1 MPAIPTTID
10 ASAGPG
16 AGEAAW
22 AKARAMGD
30 IQFSPLNPVVTP
42 PAQSPQWL
50 IRTLRWLAE
59 RFAPIGEWLGN
70 HARAIEI
77 GAVVLVVVFGC
88 WFAWQIFRERPKRAK
103 PAPTEPS
110 WAPDLARASALLA
123 DADALAAAGQF
134 DAAVHL
140 LLRRSFDDIAI
151 ARPEWLTPASTA
163 REITRIA
170 ALPGA
175 ARTAFAVIAREVER
189 SRYAL
194 HPLGPPDWI
203 RARDAY
209 AAFAVPRSA

>member
-1 MPAIPTTID
+1 
-10 ASAGPG
+10 
-16 AGEAAW
+16 
-22 AKARAMGD
+22 MGD
-30 IQFSPLNPVVTP
+30 IQFSPLSPVVTP

-50 IRTLRWLAE
+50 TRMLRWLAA
-59 RFAPIGEWLGN
+59 RFGPIGEWLGS

-77 GAVVLVVVFGC
+77 GAVVLLVIFVG
-88 WFAWQIFRERPKRAK
+88 WFVWQILRDRPKRPK
-103 PAPTEPS
+103 TTPKEPS
-110 WAPDLARASALLA
+110 WAPDIAQASALLA
-123 DADALAAAGQF
+123 DADTLAAAGQF
-134 DAAVHL
+134 DVAVHL

-163 REITRIA
+163 REITQIA

-175 ARTAFAVIAREVER
+175 ARIAFAVIAREVER

-194 HPLGPPDWI
+194 HPLGLPDWM